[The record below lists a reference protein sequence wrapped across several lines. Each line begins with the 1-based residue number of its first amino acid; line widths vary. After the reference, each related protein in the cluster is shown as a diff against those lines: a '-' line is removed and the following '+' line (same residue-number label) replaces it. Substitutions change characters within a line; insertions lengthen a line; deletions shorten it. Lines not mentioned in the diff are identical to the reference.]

1 MIRVAEVTLKQ
12 FCKMMC
18 FMDPDCV
25 SVNLEKQP
33 DVNGNYKCELNNATH
48 EGRVHELRSNTNFS
62 YHAVEV
68 NVSLLLTYV
77 KNLVRCYSVAMI
89 FVGLFRFFQM
99 SRNHVF
105 ILGRKKSLNLLSFL
119 IPFLD
124 ICCGT
129 NY

>member
-48 EGRVHELRSNTNFS
+48 EGRVHELRSHTNFS

-105 ILGRKKSLNLLSFL
+105 ILGRKKSLNLLF
-119 IPFLD
+119 F
-124 ICCGT
+124 
-129 NY
+129 

>member
-18 FMDPDCV
+18 FMDTDCV

-33 DVNGNYKCELNNATH
+33 DVNGSYKCELNNATH

-77 KNLVRCYSVAMI
+77 KNLVRCC
-89 FVGLFRFFQM
+89 
-99 SRNHVF
+99 N
-105 ILGRKKSLNLLSFL
+105 
-119 IPFLD
+119 D
-124 ICCGT
+124 ICWFVLILSNVAKSCFHPGKKKIT
-129 NY
+129 

>member
-48 EGRVHELRSNTNFS
+48 EGRVHELRLNTNFS

-105 ILGRKKSLNLLSFL
+105 ILGRKKSLNLLSF
-119 IPFLD
+119 
-124 ICCGT
+124 
-129 NY
+129 